1 MTGNIKSM
9 FSKMND
15 TTRQEALECLMAEFK
30 IDSAKFIRKNWII
43 GGRIPEEY
51 QEKIVQIFQSLLR
64 IQAYRIQEIKVNI
77 HDVK

>member
-1 MTGNIKSM
+1 
-9 FSKMND
+9 MND